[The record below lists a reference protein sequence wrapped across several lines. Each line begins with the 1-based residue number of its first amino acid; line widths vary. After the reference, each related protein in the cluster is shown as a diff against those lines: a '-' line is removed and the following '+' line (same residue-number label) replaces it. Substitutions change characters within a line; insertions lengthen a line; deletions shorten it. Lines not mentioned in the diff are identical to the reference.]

1 MDIDLTLV
9 GTLALILV
17 LLLASAFFA
26 ASETA
31 ITGASRPRMHALARR
46 GNERARLVNRLRQA
60 KERLIGAILLGNNL
74 ANILASAL
82 ATSVLIDWFGHAG
95 VAYATIVMTTLVL
108 LFGEVLPKTYAIN
121 HADRVALATAPLVRA
136 VIWLLGP
143 ITHGIEVL
151 VRVMLR
157 LLGVRAGGAMSGIHR
172 EEELRGAIDLH
183 HGPEPETVEERR
195 MLRSVLDL
203 DEVKVDEIMIH
214 RKDVETIEAELE
226 AERIVD
232 QAAESPYSR
241 IPLWRGEPDNI
252 VGVLHARALLR
263 ALRPHKGSLD
273 HLALESAI
281 VKPWFIPDSTTLL
294 NQLGAFRKRREHMAF
309 VVDEY
314 GSWLGVVTLEDVLEE
329 IVGDITDEL
338 EIALRGGRHEPGSGL
353 VGVRPEPGGT
363 YMVKGSVTIRDL
375 NREFDWRLPDEE
387 ASTLAGLVMH
397 EARAIPEPGQVFTF
411 FGFRFEILRRQR
423 NQITAIRLT
432 PPPLEEGK

>member
-1 MDIDLTLV
+1 MDIDLSLVSTLV
-9 GTLALILV
+9 LILV

-31 ITGASRPRMHALARR
+31 ITGASRPRMHALERR
-46 GNERARLVNRLRQA
+46 GNERARLVNRLRES

-82 ATSVLIDWFGHAG
+82 ATSLLIDWFGHAG
-95 VAYATIVMTTLVL
+95 VAYATIVMTALVL
-108 LFGEVLPKTYAIN
+108 LFGEVMPKTYAIN
-121 HADRVALATAPLVRA
+121 HSDRVALATAPLVRA
-136 VIWLLGP
+136 VTWLFGP

-157 LLGVRAGGAMSGIHR
+157 LLGVRVGMAVSGLYR

-183 HGPEPETVEERR
+183 HGPEPEKVEERR

-203 DEVKVDEIMIH
+203 DDVAAEEIMIH
-214 RKDVETIEAELE
+214 RKDVETIEADLPT
-226 AERIVD
+226 ARIVD
-232 QAAESPYSR
+232 QAAESRYSR
-241 IPLWRGEPDNI
+241 IPLWRGQPDNI
-252 VGVLHARALLR
+252 VGVLHTRALLR
-263 ALRPHKGSLD
+263 ALRAGTGGLD
-273 HLALESAI
+273 TLALDSAM
-281 VKPWFIPDSTTLL
+281 VKPWFIPNTTTLL
-294 NQLGAFRKRREHMAF
+294 QQLRAFRERREHIAF

-314 GSWLGVVTLEDVLEE
+314 GSWLGIVTLEDVLEE

-338 EIALRGGRHEPGSGL
+338 EIAARGGRQEAGAR
-353 VGVRPEPGGT
+353 VAGVRPEPGGA
-363 YMVKGSVTIRDL
+363 YVVRGSVTIRDL

-387 ASTLAGLVMH
+387 AHTLAGLVMH

-423 NQITAIRLT
+423 NQITAIRVT
-432 PPPLEEGK
+432 PPPLEAGK

>member
-1 MDIDLTLV
+1 MSIDLPLVLTLV
-9 GTLALILV
+9 LILA

-31 ITGASRPRMHALARR
+31 ITGASRPRMHALERR
-46 GNERARLVNRLRQA
+46 GNARARLVNDMRKS
-60 KERLIGAILLGNNL
+60 KERFIGAILLGNNV

-82 ATSVLIDWFGHAG
+82 ATSILIDWFGHVG
-95 VAYATIVMTTLVL
+95 VAYATIAMTTLIL
-108 LFGEVLPKTYAIN
+108 LFGEVMPKTYAIN
-121 HADRVALATAPLVRA
+121 HSDRVALATAPLVRA

-157 LLGVRAGGAMSGIHR
+157 LMGARIGATVSGLYR

-183 HGPEPETVEERR
+183 YGPGRDIVEERR

-203 DEVKVDEIMIH
+203 DDVAAGEIMIH
-214 RKDVETIEAELE
+214 RKDVETLDFDLPA
-226 AERIVD
+226 ARIVAA
-232 QAAESPYSR
+232 AAESRYSR
-241 IPLWRGEPDNI
+241 IPLWRGQPDNI

-263 ALRPHKGSLD
+263 ALHAARGTVD
-273 HLALESAI
+273 QLALDAA
-281 VKPWFIPDSTTLL
+281 VAKPWFIPESTSLL
-294 NQLGAFRKRREHMAF
+294 SQLRAFRERREHIAF

-314 GSWLGVVTLEDVLEE
+314 GSWLGIVTLEDVLEE

-338 EIALRGGRHEPGSGL
+338 EIAARGGRQEAASTL
-353 VGVRPEPGGT
+353 AGVRREAGGT
-363 YMVKGSVTIRDL
+363 YVARGSVTIRDL

-423 NQITAIRLT
+423 NQITLIRVT
-432 PPPLEEGK
+432 PPPLEGGK

>member
-1 MDIDLTLV
+1 MNIDLSLV
-9 GTLALILV
+9 LILVLILV

-31 ITGASRPRMHALARR
+31 ITGASRPRMHALERR
-46 GNERARLVNRLRQA
+46 GNERARLVNRLRES

-82 ATSVLIDWFGHAG
+82 ATSLLIDWFGHAG
-95 VAYATIVMTTLVL
+95 VAYATIVMTALVL
-108 LFGEVLPKTYAIN
+108 LFGEVMPKTYAIN

-136 VIWLLGP
+136 VTWLLGP
-143 ITHGIEVL
+143 VTHGIEVL

-157 LLGVRAGGAMSGIHR
+157 LFGVRVGTAVSGLYR

-183 HGPEPETVEERR
+183 HGPERETGEERR

-203 DEVKVDEIMIH
+203 DDVAAGEIMIH
-214 RKDVETIEAELE
+214 RKDVETIEADLPT
-226 AERIVD
+226 ARIVD
-232 QAAESPYSR
+232 QAVESRYSR

-263 ALRPHKGSLD
+263 ALRANAGSLD
-273 HLALESAI
+273 TLALDSAI
-281 VKPWFIPDSTTLL
+281 TKPWFIPESTTLL
-294 NQLGAFRKRREHMAF
+294 QQLRAFRERREHIAF

-314 GSWLGVVTLEDVLEE
+314 GSWLGIVTLEDVLEE

-338 EIALRGGRHEPGSGL
+338 EIAARGGRPDAGSR
-353 VGVRPEPGGT
+353 VAGVRPEPGGT
-363 YMVKGSVTIRDL
+363 YAVRGSVTIRDL

-387 ASTLAGLVMH
+387 AFTLAGLVMH

-411 FGFRFEILRRQR
+411 FRFRFEILRRQR
-423 NQITAIRLT
+423 NQITAIRVT
-432 PPPLEEGK
+432 PPPIEGGK

>member
-46 GNERARLVNRLRQA
+46 GNERARLVNRLRRA

-108 LFGEVLPKTYAIN
+108 LFGEVLPKTYALN

-151 VRVMLR
+151 VRMMLR
-157 LLGVRAGGAMSGIHR
+157 LLGVRTGVAMSGLHR

-214 RKDVETIEAELE
+214 RKDVQTIEAELE
-226 AERIVD
+226 AARIVD

-252 VGVLHARALLR
+252 VGVLHAR
-263 ALRPHKGSLD
+263 
-273 HLALESAI
+273 
-281 VKPWFIPDSTTLL
+281 
-294 NQLGAFRKRREHMAF
+294 
-309 VVDEY
+309 
-314 GSWLGVVTLEDVLEE
+314 
-329 IVGDITDEL
+329 
-338 EIALRGGRHEPGSGL
+338 
-353 VGVRPEPGGT
+353 
-363 YMVKGSVTIRDL
+363 
-375 NREFDWRLPDEE
+375 
-387 ASTLAGLVMH
+387 
-397 EARAIPEPGQVFTF
+397 
-411 FGFRFEILRRQR
+411 
-423 NQITAIRLT
+423 
-432 PPPLEEGK
+432 